1 MNKKYF
7 QTTGILIV
15 IMALFITA
23 CGNTSTA
30 TEPIK
35 INFAYDYWAGYYP
48 GLIAIQKGY
57 YAESNL
63 DVKAIKPENT
73 NVMMGDFMGGKY
85 DFIAVSVGDVISLTQ
100 QSDDIYFIIASDESA
115 GGDAFLVNP
124 EIQTIA
130 DLRGKKV
137 GVNQGGFAEIFIMTV
152 FSENGLT
159 PAEVTLVDMDA
170 SALPANLKNGT
181 VQAGHTWE
189 PYVTEAKND
198 GNKILFTTADTPGLV
213 IDGIAVRGAFVREH
227 PEAVQAFVSGWFK
240 AVDFWLT
247 NPTEGNAAAAQITG
261 EDPTAISLNGIGL
274 KTLADNQALYQPG
287 TTTASL
293 QYTTQLYVDFF
304 VRTGALTKRPD
315 VQKLLNADFLKP

>member
-7 QTTGILIV
+7 QTIGIFMM
-15 IMALFITA
+15 IMVLSISA
-23 CGNTSTA
+23 CGQTGASS
-30 TEPIK
+30 EPVK
-35 INFAYDYWAGYYP
+35 VNFAYDYWAGYYP

-63 DVKAIKPENT
+63 EVNAVKPENT
-73 NVMMGDFMGGKY
+73 NAMMGDFMGGKY

-115 GGDAFLVNP
+115 GGDAFLAKP
-124 EIQTIA
+124 EIQTVE

-152 FSENGLT
+152 LGENGIT
-159 PAEVTLVDMDA
+159 PVDVTLVDMDA
-170 SALPANLKNGT
+170 SELPANLRNNT
-181 VQAGHTWE
+181 VVAGHTWE
-189 PYVTEAKND
+189 PYVTESKND
-198 GNKILFTTADTPGLV
+198 GNKVLFTTADTPGLV

-240 AVDFWLT
+240 AVDFWLA
-247 NPTEGNAAAAQITG
+247 NPAEGNAAAAQITG
-261 EDPTAISLNGIGL
+261 EDPAALSLNGIGL
-274 KTLADNQALYQPG
+274 KTLADNQALYRPG

-304 VRTGALTKRPD
+304 VRNGTLTKKPD
-315 VQKLLNADFLKP
+315 IQKLLNAEFLKP